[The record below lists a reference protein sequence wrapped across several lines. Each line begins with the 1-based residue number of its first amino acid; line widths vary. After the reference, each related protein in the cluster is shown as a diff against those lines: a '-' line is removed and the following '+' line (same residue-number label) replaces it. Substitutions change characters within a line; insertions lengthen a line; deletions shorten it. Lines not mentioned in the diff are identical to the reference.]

1 MLLIVDG
8 VCYNKA
14 IQQEGIVMR
23 IDFSKRINQLRT
35 ERGMSQA
42 TFSEILGVTRA
53 LIHAY
58 ESGKRN
64 PSYEKL
70 MEIALLFG
78 VSMDWLFGNTDNQS
92 GTPTI
97 DISSLNNPQINIV
110 RELVSEFKRLNK
122 IANVL

>member
-1 MLLIVDG
+1 MSIEFG
-8 VCYNKA
+8 K
-14 IQQEGIVMR
+14 
-23 IDFSKRINQLRT
+23 KINQLRT
-35 ERGMSQA
+35 ERGMTQA
-42 TFSEILGVTRA
+42 TLSEALGVTRA

-92 GTPTI
+92 GAPMI

-110 RELVSEFKRLNK
+110 RELVSEFKRMNK
-122 IANVL
+122 IANIL

>member
-1 MLLIVDG
+1 M
-8 VCYNKA
+8 N
-14 IQQEGIVMR
+14 
-23 IDFSKRINQLRT
+23 IDFGKKITQLRS
-35 ERGMSQA
+35 ERGVTQA
-42 TFSEILGVTRA
+42 AFSEVLGVSRA

>member
-1 MLLIVDG
+1 MNIEFG
-8 VCYNKA
+8 KK
-14 IQQEGIVMR
+14 I
-23 IDFSKRINQLRT
+23 SQLRT
-35 ERGMSQA
+35 ERGMTQA
-42 TFSEILGVTRA
+42 TLSEVLGVTRA

-78 VSMDWLFGNTDNQS
+78 VSMDWMFGNTDNKS

-97 DISSLNNPQINIV
+97 DIASLNNTQINII

-122 IANVL
+122 ITSVL